1 MQANMPDC
9 FSDVKWVFLVL
20 ADCINGTRA
29 GHVKLTTTY
38 SEVTKFIVT
47 KLTKENFITH

>member
-1 MQANMPDC
+1 MPDC
-9 FSDVKWVFLVL
+9 STDVTRVL
-20 ADCINGTRA
+20 FWSRPIVLIEL
-29 GHVKLTTTY
+29 GHVKLTTAY